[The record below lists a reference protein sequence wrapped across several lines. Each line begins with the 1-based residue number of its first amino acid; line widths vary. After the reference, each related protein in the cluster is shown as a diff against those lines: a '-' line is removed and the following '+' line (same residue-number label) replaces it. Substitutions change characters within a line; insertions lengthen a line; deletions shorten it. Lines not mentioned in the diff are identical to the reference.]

1 MAKNKRIN
9 LRSLFSKMFGSDRD
23 TTPPTTA
30 TSFKIIGGDNVVW
43 TPYNGDI
50 FQDADV
56 RACVDAI
63 ARNGAK
69 MHPRHIRN
77 NEEGIENIRG
87 NTYRLLAKRPN
98 DLENAYQF
106 YYQIIWELKYH
117 NEAYVYV
124 EKDENLKPTALYP
137 LVYEK
142 YERYEYKGK
151 IYIEFTFSNKKKQ
164 FIPLDDLI
172 HLTNFASKDGFAGG
186 SIKPLKEVLSFK
198 HILDEGIVNAI
209 KITSAIKGVIKSTQ
223 TLLKPEDV
231 KKMRDQFVEDFVNH
245 RDGAGIGGLDASTTF
260 DPVKIEPTTA
270 SSDQVNRID
279 SKVLKQF
286 GLNEK
291 ILTSSY
297 SEDEWNA
304 FYESVL
310 EPIGLQMSLEFTNK
324 VFSPYERFHGNE
336 IIFESNFLQY
346 ASNNTKVNIIRYCG
360 NVLTINEQR
369 EILNLSPKEG
379 GDIFLIDQNH
389 EVNSATENPDGSSN
403 SDNTDTN
410 TDTDTN
416 NDTDN
421 DSANEGDENNE

>member
-1 MAKNKRIN
+1 MAKNKKIN
-9 LRSLFSKMFGSDRD
+9 LRGLFSKMFGSDRD

-30 TSFKIIGGDNVVW
+30 TNFKIIGGDNVVW

-50 FQDADV
+50 FEDTDV

-77 NEEGIENIRG
+77 NEDGIENIRG
-87 NTYRLLAKRPN
+87 NLYRLLSKRPN

-117 NEAYVYV
+117 NESYVYV
-124 EKDENLKPTALYP
+124 EKDDNLKPTALYP

-151 IYIEFTFSNKKKQ
+151 IYVEFTFAGKKKQ
-164 FIPLDDLI
+164 FVPLDDLV
-172 HLTNFASKDGFAGG
+172 HLTNFASKDGFSGG
-186 SIKPLKEVLSFK
+186 SIKPLKKVLSFK
-198 HILDEGIVNAI
+198 HILDEGIINAI

-223 TLLKPEDV
+223 TILKPEDV
-231 KKMRDQFVEDFVNH
+231 KKMRDQFIEDFVKH
-245 RDGAGIGGLDASTTF
+245 RDGVGIGGLDASTTF

-270 SSDQVNRID
+270 SADQVNRID

-286 GLNEK
+286 GINEK

-324 VFSPYERFHGNE
+324 VFTPYERFHGNE

-360 NVLTINEQR
+360 NMLTINEQR
-369 EILNLSPKEG
+369 EILNLSPIEG
-379 GDIFLIDQNH
+379 GDILLIDQNH
-389 EVNSATENPDGSSN
+389 EVNDVTG
-403 SDNTDTN
+403 NTDN
-410 TDTDTN
+410 SENSDTDTN
-416 NDTDN
+416 NDTN
-421 DSANEGDENNE
+421 DDSVNEGDDNNE

>member
-1 MAKNKRIN
+1 MAKNKKIN
-9 LRSLFSKMFGSDRD
+9 LRGLFSKMFGSDRD

-30 TSFKIIGGDNVVW
+30 TNFKIIGGDNVVW

-50 FQDADV
+50 FEDADV

-77 NEEGIENIRG
+77 NEDGIENIRG
-87 NTYRLLAKRPN
+87 NLYRLLSKRPN

-117 NEAYVYV
+117 NESYVYV
-124 EKDENLKPTALYP
+124 EKDDNLKPIALYP

-151 IYIEFTFSNKKKQ
+151 IYVEFTFAGKKKQ
-164 FIPLDDLI
+164 FVPLDDLV
-172 HLTNFASKDGFAGG
+172 HLTNFASKDGFSGG
-186 SIKPLKEVLSFK
+186 SIKPLKKVLSFK
-198 HILDEGIVNAI
+198 HILDEGIINAI

-223 TLLKPEDV
+223 TILKPEDV
-231 KKMRDQFVEDFVNH
+231 KKMRDQFIEDFVKH
-245 RDGAGIGGLDASTTF
+245 RDGVGIGGLDASTTF

-270 SSDQVNRID
+270 SADQVDRID

-324 VFSPYERFHGNE
+324 VFTPYERFHGNE

-360 NVLTINEQR
+360 NMLTINEQR
-369 EILNLSPKEG
+369 EILNLSPIEG
-379 GDIFLIDQNH
+379 GDILLIDQNH
-389 EVNSATENPDGSSN
+389 EVNDVTG
-403 SDNTDTN
+403 NTDN
-410 TDTDTN
+410 SEDSDTDTN
-416 NDTDN
+416 NDTNN
-421 DSANEGDENNE
+421 DSVNEGDDNNE